1 MLPLLKS
8 TYCLEHT
15 GVINPSIQFINAK
28 KVQFINARKDTYYG
42 NDYCSK
48 YCLKRLRFKTNAEG
62 RERRTDCPK
71 YCLKRLSFKTGR
83 ERTDCPKHCLKRLSF
98 QTAVEGRDRKDCNKE
113 WKEKNSRFVHQKA
126 RGKYQCHMAASCT
139 YKPNHHLAGV
149 DDSDTKKSLSLKE
162 NYWRIFSKSP
172 ENGSLAG
179 KEQDLVAAAQ
189 ERRQKSGIR

>member
-15 GVINPSIQFINAK
+15 GFINPSIQFINAK

-48 YCLKRLRFKTNAEG
+48 YCLKRLSFKTNAEG

-83 ERTDCPKHCLKRLSF
+83 ERTDCPKHCLKRSSF
-98 QTAVEGRDRKDCNKE
+98 QTAVEGRDR
-113 WKEKNSRFVHQKA
+113 
-126 RGKYQCHMAASCT
+126 
-139 YKPNHHLAGV
+139 
-149 DDSDTKKSLSLKE
+149 
-162 NYWRIFSKSP
+162 RI
-172 ENGSLAG
+172 
-179 KEQDLVAAAQ
+179 VT
-189 ERRQKSGIR
+189 KSGRKRIPDLCTKRHEANTSATWQQAAHTNQTII